1 MKINKNVLADALKVL
16 GKVVSQ
22 TSPEIVQRSVRFLG
36 CGSSVAAM
44 ATDGVELI
52 ALKFEVEAEGVID
65 FAVEYKVLRELI
77 RSARGGEVE
86 VNGERIDWPEVE
98 VVPADAE
105 TISLPRNFAALL
117 AEAAPIVNRSEVR
130 RPLQGIHLCQE
141 GIVVTDGKQLLL
153 LPQNWMLTEAVTLP
167 FPLALL
173 TANPEEAGMLTV
185 WKSKGVQF
193 FKIEIGGFV
202 WFGKALEGS
211 YPNWRQVLPEKSALN
226 YAITLHETEPI
237 IEFLKGVPDSP
248 PFHAIELNV
257 VPEGVAVIPVNF
269 PDMELRLPAEVS
281 GIRPREVL
289 ALNKHILLRM
299 LQQGYTKFNANSDGG
314 VPVIAEGG
322 NGRYLAMPIRILPRQ
337 ITQPVKEEKK
347 VEEPKRI
354 EVAPE
359 PVNPMEEL
367 NSAVDE
373 LRDKLKMLLD
383 ETGQLARKAK
393 EAALQQKQ
401 KEREFIQARRAIE
414 RIKLAI

>member
-22 TSPEIVQRSVRFLG
+22 TSPEVVQRSVRFLG
-36 CGSSVAAM
+36 SGGSVMAM
-44 ATDGVELI
+44 ATDGVELV
-52 ALKFEVEAEGVID
+52 ALKLEVEAEGVTD
-65 FAVEYKVLRELI
+65 FAVEYKGLRELV
-77 RSARGGEVE
+77 RSTRGSEVE
-86 VNGERIDWPEVE
+86 VTGERTDWPEVE
-98 VVPADAE
+98 VVPADAMS
-105 TISLPRNFAALL
+105 IALPGNFAALL
-117 AEAAPIVNRSEVR
+117 AEAAPIVDRNEVR
-130 RPLQGIHLCQE
+130 RPLQGIHLCRE

-153 LPQNWMLTEAVTLP
+153 LPQNWLLPEAVTLP

-173 TANPEEAGMLTV
+173 TAKPGESGTLTV
-185 WKSKGVQF
+185 WKSQDVQF

-226 YAITLHETEPI
+226 YAIMLHEAEPI
-237 IEFLKGVPDSP
+237 IEFLKSVPDSP
-248 PFHAIELNV
+248 PFHAIELNA

-269 PDMELRLPAEVS
+269 PDMELRLSAEIS
-281 GIRPREVL
+281 GVRPREVL

-322 NGRYLAMPIRILPRQ
+322 SGRYLAMPIRIHPQKIIQL
-337 ITQPVKEEKK
+337 KEEKK

-373 LRDKLKMLLD
+373 LRDKLKGLLD
-383 ETGQLARKAK
+383 ETGQLARKVK
-393 EAALQQKQ
+393 EAAL
-401 KEREFIQARRAIE
+401 
-414 RIKLAI
+414 